1 MTKTIRYQKIQKM
14 QPREGV
20 AYATSYVKQT
30 LAQRKE
36 LVNHISQAMS
46 EIVAVIDSNH
56 EWYSFSQQPL
66 KGFPTTRKVNRCLWE
81 ILEDMATEAQGAQ
94 KNGLPK
100 DFALAPIE
108 RWNKLFADTDYEFE
122 LVQTFT
128 NSNNFNEILDY
139 DAAA

>member
-1 MTKTIRYQKIQKM
+1 MAKTIGYQKIQKM

-36 LVNHISQAMS
+36 LVNHITQAMQ
-46 EIVAVIDSNH
+46 ELIQVIDTHN

-66 KGFPTTRKVNRCLWE
+66 KGFPTTRRVNRSLWE
-81 ILEDMATEAQGAQ
+81 ILEDMATEAQGTQ

-122 LVQTFT
+122 LVQASTT
-128 NSNNFNEILDY
+128 ANNFNNLIY